1 MHNSGWQCFIQI
13 VFVLA
18 SAHDRSTASGGVEI
32 LGFQNFKVKD
42 NKIGENRIDTKIY
55 SEWDR

>member
-18 SAHDRSTASGGVEI
+18 SAHDRSTSSGGVEI

-42 NKIGENRIDTKIY
+42 NKIGENRIDRYI
-55 SEWDR
+55 DI